1 MYSKIRHPISKQ
13 YLDIKSNAARS
24 LMKNYLIQI
33 IKYKNQCGGGWN
45 VANRYDELQLGGGG
59 WGGIKF
65 DED

>member
-33 IKYKNQCGGGWN
+33 IKYKNQCGGG
-45 VANRYDELQLGGGG
+45 
-59 WGGIKF
+59 
-65 DED
+65 